1 MNNNILDKKYLKGL
15 SKNELI
21 RLLIER
27 DTIQTEKIN
36 QLESLVQSLQSL
48 VQTLQLEI
56 QSLKKDSSNSSKPP
70 SSDMNRAQKNQS
82 LREKSRKKSGGQFGH
97 RGFGREQVESPDK
110 IVVCRPN
117 VCQGC
122 GHDLSKRES
131 TTVNKRQEADIPPI
145 KLEITEYQQHSVVCP
160 CCQKINLGQYPNH
173 IIAPMQFGVN
183 IKSFIV

>member
-70 SSDMNRAQKNQS
+70 SSDMNRSQKNQ
-82 LREKSRKKSGGQFGH
+82 
-97 RGFGREQVESPDK
+97 
-110 IVVCRPN
+110 
-117 VCQGC
+117 
-122 GHDLSKRES
+122 
-131 TTVNKRQEADIPPI
+131 
-145 KLEITEYQQHSVVCP
+145 
-160 CCQKINLGQYPNH
+160 
-173 IIAPMQFGVN
+173 
-183 IKSFIV
+183 